1 MIRNGEFLIE
11 TREASMISGL
21 SVQTIRMLARTAK
34 LPFFTSDSRS
44 PRKLWFR
51 EGDLET
57 LIEAY
62 TLRRADG
69 TGVLSAAIR
78 SRRIAREK
86 KYSAGKLI
94 TKSDAAFLLEYS
106 RRGIEYHVEAGHL
119 RSITL
124 GHRTTAL
131 LRRDVI
137 AWQRKRMRWGRRTG
151 SKNTIDDFR
160 RRLRGLPPAKKDLT
174 QYVRTGAL

>member
-1 MIRNGEFLIE
+1 MILNGEFLIE
-11 TREASMISGL
+11 SREASRISGL
-21 SVQTIRMLARTAK
+21 SVRTLRMLARTAK
-34 LPFFTSDSRS
+34 LKFFTSDARS

-51 EGDLET
+51 EGDLEK

-69 TGVLSAAIR
+69 AQVLSAAIR
-78 SRRIAREK
+78 SRRIACQK

-94 TKSDAAFLLEYS
+94 TKSDAAFLLGCS

-119 RSITL
+119 RRVTL

-131 LRRDVI
+131 LRRDAI
-137 AWQRKRMRWGRRTG
+137 ALQRKRMRWGKRTG
-151 SKNTIDDFR
+151 SKKTFNDFAAPTD
-160 RRLRGLPPAKKDLT
+160 GHAQKK
-174 QYVRTGAL
+174 V